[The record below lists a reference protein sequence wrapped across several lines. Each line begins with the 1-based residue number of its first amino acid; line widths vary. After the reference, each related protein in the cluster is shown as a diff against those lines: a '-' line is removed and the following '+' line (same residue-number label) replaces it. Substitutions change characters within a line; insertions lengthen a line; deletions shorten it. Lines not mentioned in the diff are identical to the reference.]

1 MKEFYNLLLFI
12 AICFL
17 VYLVFSSFNYNP
29 MLIEGMTDA
38 SGKTSNKNASNK
50 NALNKNA
57 LNKNALN
64 RNASNGIAGNAASYA
79 ASLKASTIKSQDTL
93 LIGKYRSDYESAI
106 LNLDDLI
113 NNLMLKTSLSVN
125 QNNPIEDI
133 IKLGQMQQAKVAL
146 NSVMK
151 FVDTQ

>member
-38 SGKTSNKNASNK
+38 SGKT
-50 NALNKNA
+50 LNKNA
-57 LNKNALN
+57 LNRKALN

-79 ASLKASTIKSQDTL
+79 ATLKASTINSQDTL
-93 LIGKYRSDYESAI
+93 LISKYRSDYESAI

-125 QNNPIEDI
+125 QNNPIEAI

-151 FVDTQ
+151 FVDT

>member
-12 AICFL
+12 AICFV
-17 VYLVFSSFNYNP
+17 VYLVFRSFHYNP

-38 SGKTSNKNASNK
+38 SGNTLNSNT
-50 NALNKNA
+50 
-57 LNKNALN
+57 
-64 RNASNGIAGNAASYA
+64 SNGIAGNAASYA
-79 ASLKASTIKSQDTL
+79 ATLKASTIKSQDTL
-93 LIGKYRSDYESAI
+93 LISKYRSDYESAI

-113 NNLMLKTSLSVN
+113 NNLMLKTALSVN
-125 QNNPIEDI
+125 QNNPIEAI

-151 FVDTQ
+151 FVDT